1 MTRLANVLGT
11 NYESKREDLRIRK
24 FELGGHTFKVKIP
37 LVAESDQIYKRIT
50 EPPQEKVDQMYEQMT
65 KPLLEFKDKSGEEGF
80 EFKEDDILINGKSL
94 REAAKTKV
102 MVEARVVEYI
112 KLLVPE
118 QGSMDDITYEDIEAE
133 WPTSVQ
139 LAMVEKIGELI
150 APTYKET
157 RGNS

>member
-1 MTRLANVLGT
+1 MTRLASVLGA

-50 EPPQEKVDQMYEQMT
+50 EPDAEKVEQVYQEMV
-65 KPLLEFKDKSGEEGF
+65 KPLLAIKDKTEDSGF
-80 EFKEDDILINGKSL
+80 EFEDDDIYINGKSL
-94 REAAKTKV
+94 KEAAKTKV

-112 KLLVPE
+112 KLLIPE
-118 QGSMDDITYEDIEAE
+118 QGSMDDITYADIEAE

-157 RGNS
+157 RGN